1 MLDIKYIIKNQD
13 KVKQAAKDKNIDL
26 DINQLISLDKKR
38 KDLLQKVDDLRK
50 KRNEIANNLKD
61 PKKRSDKLI
70 SDGKK
75 IKNDLTKF
83 EKDLRAVQEDYNK
96 LMLMVPNVPSKDTPV
111 GSDESGNIEVRNW
124 GKIPKFDF
132 KMKDHVQLGKDLDL
146 IDLERGTKVSGFRGY
161 ILKNDAVLLHWAILT
176 FALQKLIKEGFTPM
190 IPTVINKERV
200 LINSGHFPWGKP
212 ESYQIVNAGKLD
224 TGEEITDK
232 MFLAGTSEPPLV
244 SYYQEEVLAEKDLPV
259 KFAGFSPCYR
269 SEVGS
274 YGKDTKGLFRIHE
287 FMKIEQVVF
296 CKNDEK
302 ESLDW
307 LEKMTRISEEIL
319 QDLKLPYRVMQM
331 CTGDMGEPQYKKYDI
346 ETWMPSRESYG
357 ETHSASAILD
367 FQARRANI
375 KYKDKKGKLQFVH
388 TLNNTAIASPRIL
401 IAIIENYQQ
410 KDGSI
415 KVPDVLIPYMGK
427 GVIKK

>member
-1 MLDIKYIIKNQD
+1 MLDIKFIIKNKD
-13 KVKQAAKDKNIDL
+13 KVKQAAKDKNIDINIDELITL
-26 DINQLISLDKKR
+26 DEQR
-38 KDLLQKVDDLRK
+38 KNLLQRADDLRK

-70 SDGKK
+70 GEGKK
-75 IKNDLTKF
+75 IKSDLVKI
-83 EKDLRAVQEDYNK
+83 EKDLRKVREDYDN
-96 LMLMVPNVPSKDTPV
+96 LMLKAPNVASDDTPV
-111 GSDESGNIEVRNW
+111 GPDSSGNVEVKNW
-124 GKIPKFDF
+124 GKIPKFNF
-132 KMKDHVQLGKDLDL
+132 KIKDHIELGKSLDM
-146 IDLERGTKVSGFRGY
+146 IDIERGTKVSGFRGY
-161 ILKNDAVLLHWAILT
+161 FLKNDGVLLHWAVLT
-176 FALQKLIKEGFTPM
+176 FALQKLIKEGFTPVM
-190 IPTVINKERV
+190 PTIINKERV

-212 ESYQIVNAGKLD
+212 ESYQIMNAGKIE
-224 TGEEITDK
+224 TGEELEDK

-244 SYYQEEVLAEKDLPV
+244 SYYQDEILAEKDLPIR
-259 KFAGFSPCYR
+259 FAGLSPCYR

-274 YGKDTKGLFRIHE
+274 YGKDTKGLYRIHE

-296 CKNDEK
+296 CKNNEK

-307 LEKMTRISEEIL
+307 LEKMTNISEEIL

-346 ETWMPSRESYG
+346 ETWMPSRESFG

-375 KYKDKKGKLQFVH
+375 KYKDKKGKVQFVH

-415 KVPDVLIPYMGK
+415 KVPDALMPYMGK